1 MHIRKIK
8 HSELQS
14 YIDSEEYKHTKY
26 IAISKH
32 RALSHIRNPRAKAED
47 LVLVLIYDSPSS
59 VGDRLV
65 NGVEE
70 MVAYLGVFA
79 DDLHFS
85 TGVEHVGWLSCMW
98 VNPIMRGKG
107 VAKKLINTVF
117 EAWDYKILVTE
128 FTPEAYGLY
137 QSTGQFL
144 DLAKP
149 KGLRGYLRLNLSY
162 LLPKK
167 NPVWN
172 KLKGLL
178 VLIDGLCNLPNN
190 LRLKL
195 KSNNCPSFEYLSE
208 IDEEA
213 WAFVQRQKGKELMNR
228 NQADLQWVVRNQ
240 WLISSGLQ
248 DYNAQRYHFSTT
260 DAFFTF
266 LNVKV
271 YDENKSVIGFL
282 ILSIRNKNMKIPYF
296 YCEKGKEA
304 EVLKVIYK
312 HLIDLNLDMLT
323 VFHPALVDCIQQQS
337 SPFFLKRPF
346 QRHYIIGKVLEKELL
361 AMGDFVIQDGDADA
375 AFT

>member
-1 MHIRKIK
+1 MRITTVK
-8 HSELQS
+8 HCELKA
-14 YIDSEEYKHTKY
+14 YIDSEEYKHTQY

-32 RALSHIRNPRAKAED
+32 RAMSHLRNPRAKAED
-47 LVLVLIYDSPSS
+47 LVLVLIYDL
-59 VGDRLV
+59 VGSK
-65 NGVEE
+65 EE

-149 KGLRGYLRLNLSY
+149 KGLRGYLRCNLSY

-167 NPVWN
+167 NPKWN

-178 VLIDGLCNLPNN
+178 VLIDNLFNLPNYF
-190 LRLKL
+190 RLKL
-195 KSNNCPSFEYLSE
+195 RSQDCPVFEYLSE

-213 WAFVQRQKGKELMNR
+213 WAFVQQQKGKELMNR
-228 NQADLQWVVRNQ
+228 NQADLEWVVRNP

-248 DYNAQRYHFSTT
+248 DYNAQRYHFSAT
-260 DAFFTF
+260 DKFFTF
-266 LNVKV
+266 LNIKV
-271 YDENKSVIGFL
+271 YDDNKKIIAFL
-282 ILSIRNKNMKIPYF
+282 ILSIRNKNMKIPYL
-296 YCEKGKEA
+296 YCEKGA
-304 EVLKVIYK
+304 EEKVLKVVYK
-312 HLIDLNLDMLT
+312 HLIELGLDMLT
-323 VFHPALVDCIQQQS
+323 VFHLSLIEAIPKYP
-337 SPFFLKRPF
+337 SPFFLKRNF
-346 QRHYIIGKVLEKELL
+346 QRHYIIGKVLENQLL
-361 AMGDFVIQDGDADA
+361 ATPDFVIQDGDADA